1 MPSKKLETLLRRLAN
16 CTFLW
21 LLLVARRG
29 PTFSQK
35 ASSHLP
41 HASHLLANGRPR
53 PPPFAL
59 RGVHPSL
66 SRDGSRRKWYIL
78 RTRLAKQFLKPG
90 TERRDTIPEESS
102 LSCNDIGLGI
112 GWLTTDKWS
121 VTALIEPFGQATRT
135 FIAERR
141 GVEEARVF
149 AKWSPRGCRR
159 VIFAPK
165 SPCARWWRSV
175 GGASGKYLEYPQHLS
190 NRPKEGKKRDAFPTS
205 R

>member
-1 MPSKKLETLLRRLAN
+1 MAAFSCTAQRSRKKPPRTCRAAQTAAVGGRP
-16 CTFLW
+16 
-21 LLLVARRG
+21 LLLYE
-29 PTFSQK
+29 
-35 ASSHLP
+35 ASI
-41 HASHLLANGRPR
+41 RPSV
-53 PPPFAL
+53 P
-59 RGVHPSL
+59 L

-165 SPCARWWRSV
+165 SPCARWWWSV